1 MSAVGIK
8 APLLGKERWFCFN
21 LRAQIAIARKYGSL
35 PKAVAAFNDAFFRGD
50 PDNSSDGRDLEK
62 TQIVADWCEALT
74 IGGKSFARRE
84 HGEDS
89 EPVTADDVLDLCSP
103 HELGDTAAA
112 ILAAIN
118 AGAARDVEDP
128 EPENAQKK
136 TN

>member
-1 MSAVGIK
+1 MAAVGIK

-21 LRAQIAIARKYGSL
+21 LRAQIVAAKKYGSL
-35 PKAVAAFNDAFFRGD
+35 TKAVAVLNDTFFGQQEVGD
-50 PDNSSDGRDLEK
+50 DVK
-62 TQIVADWCEALT
+62 CQIVADWCEALT
-74 IGGKSFARRE
+74 IGGKAHARRE
-84 HGEDS
+84 FGEES

-103 HELGDTAAA
+103 YEIGDTATA

-118 AGAARDVEDP
+118 AGDEREVADP

>member
-1 MSAVGIK
+1 MPAVGIK

-21 LRAQIAIARKYGSL
+21 LRAQIAVAQKYGSL
-35 PKAVAAFNDAFFRGD
+35 PIAVKVFNDAFFGERGA
-50 PDNSSDGRDLEK
+50 SDEDK
-62 TQIVADWCEALT
+62 CHVVADWCEALT
-74 IGGKSFARRE
+74 IGGRAHAHRE
-84 HGEDS
+84 YGEES

-103 HELGDTAAA
+103 YEIGDTAAA

-118 AGAARDVEDP
+118 AGSEREVEDP